1 MKKQRLTNHHHSLR
15 LMGMLSFLLLCLQM
29 NTPAFAK
36 KQTVTL
42 KIVETSDVHGC
53 FFPHDFI
60 NNTDMSGSLA
70 RVSTFYKQLKGQYP
84 ESTLLLDNGDILQ
97 GQPINYFSNF
107 VDTLQ
112 HNIAADV
119 VNYLGYDA
127 ETVGNHD
134 VETAH
139 TCFDK

>member
-97 GQPINYFSNF
+97 RDNRSTTFQISLIRYN
-107 VDTLQ
+107 TILQ
-112 HNIAADV
+112 QMSSTTSVMTQRRLA
-119 VNYLGYDA
+119 
-127 ETVGNHD
+127 TM
-134 VETAH
+134 T
-139 TCFDK
+139 